1 MEHRKFFVAL
11 GVPHGADPGQVQTA
25 YRKLVTRYRTPEE
38 PAASEQREGEPFH
51 VLRSYSERRHATLM
65 EQETPA
71 LPEETGEVDRFFG
84 GFVPEVI
91 DAPAR
96 ATPDGK
102 DLYVELRLSHAE
114 ARMGGLQSVHIPVLR
129 RCPACKEQ
137 EEKERLVCK
146 ACAGRGQVS
155 EDHLIEVTV
164 PPRVKAGQRASVAME
179 DVGLGATTLL
189 VYVSVGD

>member
-25 YRKLVTRYRTPEE
+25 YRKLVTRYRAPEE
-38 PAASEQREGEPFH
+38 PADLHAEDEGPFH
-51 VLRSYSERRHATLM
+51 VIRSYSERRHAALM
-65 EQETPA
+65 EQDAPA

-84 GFVPEVI
+84 GFVPEVM
-91 DAPAR
+91 DTPAR
-96 ATPDGK
+96 ATPTGK

-114 ARMGGLQSVHIPVLR
+114 ARFGGLQPVHIPVLR
-129 RCPACKEQ
+129 KCPACEEQ
-137 EEKERLVCK
+137 EEKQRLVCK
-146 ACAGRGQVS
+146 ACGGHGRVY
-155 EDHLIEVTV
+155 EDHLVEVTV
-164 PPRVKAGQRASVAME
+164 PPRVTDGQRASVAME